1 MTLND
6 VDRLYEVAGRLSVTR
21 VVVPEADVDEF
32 TLATRQLERYL
43 GAEAAEEPWLS
54 GLAPLR
60 RARWLMHTVPLPT
73 AHPALGLDALAA
85 RLQNSGRLLTSG
97 GSAELRHWFETSLT
111 GLQLLSDHDYVGL
124 ADAVAEALQDGV
136 DETACVVVLNAPFL
150 SPVKEYFAGQSLRLD
165 RVLTPSG
172 LRQHPTHESQ
182 LVVGAS
188 RHYPDWL
195 WTAPRAEVIS
205 VFHRSS
211 TTDRVD
217 VPAALP
223 VGGQPPIRIR
233 GDRQSRL
240 VAEAF
245 VVEPPPIN
253 WSTLQRNTRG
263 ATRPE
268 DVKAR
273 AYLLADQRAVLLETS
288 DGATTFVVDPQGA
301 TGEVIGKVPTSAIEV
316 GSFLLLRE
324 SFGDEDAT
332 VQLANKLLGGRAMTL
347 RGYQKRWKEALRASV
362 LRDGIPTAYKRLG
375 ALGCRARNLPRWLGP
390 DAIRTQSIWDFKAIC
405 AYGGLVEQEAVSLW
419 GAMGEI
425 ASAHIRAGR
434 EMREL
439 LEKRLNK
446 TDLSPLMTEGR
457 LTINL
462 PELDAGA
469 LGIFRVEARNE
480 EICMVN
486 PRELRVATKVGTI

>member
-1 MTLND
+1 MSLND

-32 TLATRQLERYL
+32 TLATRQLERFL
-43 GAEAAEEPWLS
+43 GAEAAEEPWLT

-60 RARWLMHTVPLPT
+60 KARWLMHTVPLPT

-85 RLQNSGRLLTSG
+85 RLQESGRLLTSG
-97 GSAELRHWFETSLT
+97 GSAELRHWFETSLI
-111 GLQLLSDHDYVGL
+111 GLQILSADGQVGL
-124 ADAVAEALQDGV
+124 AHAVAEALQDGG
-136 DETACVVVLNAPFL
+136 DETACVVVLNAPFVL
-150 SPVKEYFAGQSLRLD
+150 PVKDYFAGQSLPLD
-165 RVLTPSG
+165 RVLTPG
-172 LRQHPTHESQ
+172 ALRQHAAHESQ

-188 RHYPDWL
+188 RYYPDWL
-195 WTAPRAEVIS
+195 WTAPRAEVITI
-205 VFHRSS
+205 FHRASA
-211 TTDRVD
+211 TDRVD

-253 WSTLQRNTRG
+253 WSTLQRDSRS
-263 ATRPE
+263 AARPE

-273 AYLLADQRAVLLETS
+273 AYLLADQHAVLLETS
-288 DGATTFVVDPQGA
+288 DGATTIVVDPQGA
-301 TGEVIGKVPTSAIEV
+301 EGEVIGKVPTSAVEV

-324 SFGDEDAT
+324 SFGDEDVI
-332 VQLANKLLGGRAMTL
+332 VQLANKILGGRAMTL
-347 RGYQKRWKEALRASV
+347 RGFQERWKKALRASV
-362 LRDGIPTAYKRLG
+362 LRDGIPTAYERLE

-390 DAIRTQSIWDFKAIC
+390 DAIRTQSIGDFRAIC
-405 AYGGLVEQEAVSLW
+405 AYGGLAEGEAVSLW
-419 GAMGEI
+419 AAMAEI
-425 ASAHIRAGR
+425 ASAHIRAGHQ
-434 EMREL
+434 MREL
-439 LEKRLNK
+439 LEKRLKK

-457 LTINL
+457 LTIIL

-480 EICMVN
+480 EICLVN
-486 PRELRVATKVGTI
+486 PRELRVATRILSI